1 MIQCLG
7 FVLVLVLVLVAVAV
21 AVAVVV
27 VVVVVVVACVVVVVV
42 VVLVL
47 VLVLV
52 VPLSAP
58 CSLLARSSPAPRVGQ
73 KSGLCWTPASGP
85 KSPLKTNCG

>member
-7 FVLVLVLVLVAVAV
+7 FVLVLVLVAVAV

-27 VVVVVVVACVVVVVV
+27 VVVVAGVVVVVV

-73 KSGLCWTPASGP
+73 KSGLCWTPPSGP
-85 KSPLKTNCG
+85 KSPLKKNCG

>member
-1 MIQCLG
+1 M
-7 FVLVLVLVLVAVAV
+7 
-21 AVAVVV
+21 
-27 VVVVVVVACVVVVVV
+27 VVVVV

-52 VPLSAP
+52 VVVVVVVVVIVTDVRFFYMLNSFFWVVVEWIP
-58 CSLLARSSPAPRVGQ
+58 VGQ
-73 KSGLCWTPASGP
+73 KSGLCWNPPSGP

>member
-1 MIQCLG
+1 M
-7 FVLVLVLVLVAVAV
+7 V
-21 AVAVVV
+21 
-27 VVVVVVVACVVVVVV
+27 VVVVVV

-47 VLVLV
+47 VLVVVVVVVVVVLV
-52 VPLSAP
+52 LVIVLVDPLSAP

-73 KSGLCWTPASGP
+73 KSGLCWTPPSRP